1 MARVTVEDCL
11 DHVENRFDLVIK
23 ATERARALEL
33 GAAEALVPINNDKPS
48 VIALREIAAGL
59 DISVKSAEE
68 NQVEVME
75 LTDMLP
81 IANVIPPETSCAAD
95 MPSFEISTKPDMRVD
110 SVPSGDESPVDTDT
124 PKVDESSEDKE

>member
-23 ATERARALEL
+23 ASERARALEL
-33 GAAEALVPINNDKPS
+33 GAADALVPIDNDKPT

-68 NQVEVME
+68 SQEEVAE
-75 LTDMLP
+75 LTEMLP
-81 IANVIPPETSCAAD
+81 IANVIPPEASSAAD
-95 MPSFEISTKPDMRVD
+95 MPSFEIDPQPDMSMD
-110 SVPSGDESPVDTDT
+110 SVPSGNEAPVDSDT
-124 PKVDESSEDKE
+124 PKVDEPTEDKE